1 MSIAKVIIQRPRK
14 DVNDQ
19 SNTGDKLK
27 KTRENGLNGSML
39 QHLGTSQL
47 VFTCSKSAFD
57 ISEKSEIFSKLA
69 IEIPEK
75 HQ

>member
-27 KTRENGLNGSML
+27 KKQEKIVLMVQCCNIWGHPSWYLLVQS
-39 QHLGTSQL
+39 QHLIYQKNL
-47 VFTCSKSAFD
+47 KSFQ
-57 ISEKSEIFSKLA
+57 S
-69 IEIPEK
+69 
-75 HQ
+75 